1 MIGGERGRFVGG
13 GGWELGGVESS
24 FCVFISCWGG
34 SEEWVGVVV
43 AIGGLV
49 GWKSEDHVR

>member
-1 MIGGERGRFVGG
+1 MGVRGRRKFILCFHFV
-13 GGWELGGVESS
+13 LG
-24 FCVFISCWGG
+24 WGG

-43 AIGGLV
+43 MMGGLV